1 MGSVLSYF
9 DGFFGHKKKEEEE
22 RRLRANDRPF
32 NLSCHY
38 ANNAIKTS
46 KYNIFTFLPLNLFEQ
61 FRRLANTYFLFLLIL
76 QLIPQVSS
84 LSWFTTAVPLVL
96 VLTMTAVKDATDDIN
111 RHKSDKQVNNRMV
124 DVLINGELKKEKW
137 MNVQVGDVVQLENN
151 EFVTAD
157 LLLLSSSEPLNLVYV
172 ETAELDGETNLKVK
186 QALTVTGEMGDC
198 IQVLAGFKGEVQCEP
213 PNNRLDKF
221 KGTLTVNGEKYGLDN
236 DKVLLRGCTLRNTEW
251 CFGLV
256 IFGGPDTKLMQN
268 SGKTTF
274 KRTSIDHLM
283 NVLVLCIFGFLAIM
297 CSILAIG
304 NAIWEMTDGSVFTEF
319 LPREPGIGTSLSSFL
334 SFWSYVIVLNT
345 VVPISLYVSV
355 EIIRLGNSFF
365 IDWDRKMYYP
375 KNDTP
380 AQARTTTLNE
390 ELGQI
395 KYIFSD
401 KTGTLTQNIMTFNK
415 CSINGKAYGEI
426 YDFSGQRVEITEKT
440 EKVDFS
446 WNPLADPKFVFHD
459 GSLLETVRGR
469 NPEAQAF
476 FRLLALCHTVMPEE
490 KKEGELNYQAQ
501 SPDEGALVTAAR
513 NFGFVFRSRTPET
526 ITVMEMGRKVVYE
539 LLAIL
544 DFNNVRKR
552 MSVIV
557 CSPEG
562 KLTLYCKGAD
572 TIIYERLH
580 PSCDRLMKVTTGH
593 LNEYAGDGLRTLALA
608 YKDLDKHYTQEWRQ
622 RHHDASTAIE
632 GREER
637 LDQLYEEIET
647 DLILLGATAVEDK
660 LQDGVPQTIEQLA
673 KADIKIWV
681 LTGDKQETAE
691 NIGYSCNMLREE
703 MGEVFIVS
711 ANTAGEVREE
721 LQNARRK
728 MCPEATEEPSV
739 ITARSGL
746 FWLQKTESVQD
757 EKANGEYA
765 LIINGHSLAFALAKD
780 LELEL
785 LRTACMCQ
793 TVICC
798 RVTPLQKAQVV
809 QLVKKYKQAV
819 TLAIG
824 DGANDVSMIKAAH
837 IGVGISGQEGMQ
849 AVLSSDFS
857 FAQFRYLQRLLLVH
871 GRWSYLRM
879 CKFLK
884 YFFYKNFTFAF
895 VHFWYAFF
903 CGFSAQTVYDEWF
916 ITIYNLVYTALPVLS
931 LSLFEQDVNDRW
943 SFQYPQLY
951 APGQLN
957 QYFSKKAFVLCMIHS
972 CYSSLMLFF
981 IPWAAM
987 QDTVRDDGKDIADY
1001 QSFAVLAQ
1009 TCLLI
1014 VVSTQMGLDTYYWT
1028 SLNQFFVWGSL
1039 AAYFAITFTM
1049 ESNGMYYI
1057 FISSFPFIGT
1067 SRNSLNQ
1074 PNVWL
1079 TIFLTCLLCVLPV
1092 VAYRF
1097 ILLQIKPTINDK
1109 VRYKMRKEALPAPA
1123 LHRARPQRFSTR
1135 RSGYAFS
1142 HSQGYG
1148 DLVTSQR
1155 FLVKRPLKS
1164 RPALF
1169 TQTESPL
1176 AENQPQHYRTIN
1188 EDAETQSP

>member
-1 MGSVLSYF
+1 MGSVASYF
-9 DGFFGHKKKEEEE
+9 GQLCGGEEKKEEE
-22 RRLRANDRPF
+22 RHLRANDRPF
-32 NLSCHY
+32 NLSYNY

-46 KYNIFTFLPLNLFEQ
+46 KYNIFSFLPCNLFEQ
-61 FRRLANTYFLFLLIL
+61 FRRLANAYFLFLMLL

-84 LSWFTTAVPLVL
+84 LSWFTTAVPLIL
-96 VLTMTAVKDATDDIN
+96 VLSMTAVKDASDDIVSRN
-111 RHKSDKQVNNRMV
+111 CNLKNKYLNNS
-124 DVLINGELKKEKW
+124 VLGQKTVTMSRLKEHCFLLILYHLR
-137 MNVQVGDVVQLENN
+137 VVAC
-151 EFVTAD
+151 TAD
-157 LLLLSSSEPLNLVYV
+157 ANLSLS
-172 ETAELDGETNLKVK
+172 
-186 QALTVTGEMGDC
+186 
-198 IQVLAGFKGEVQCEP
+198 GEVRCEP

-221 KGTLTVNGEKYGLDN
+221 KGTLTLDGQTYSLDN

-251 CFGLV
+251 CFGV
-256 IFGGPDTKLMQN
+256 VVFGGPDTKLMQN

-283 NVLVLCIFGFLAIM
+283 NVLVLCIFGFLASM
-297 CSILAIG
+297 CTVLAIG
-304 NAIWEMTDGSVFTEF
+304 NGIWEVREGSVFTVF
-319 LPREPGIGTSLSSFL
+319 LPRDEGVNAALSSFL
-334 SFWSYVIVLNT
+334 SFWSYVIILNT

-355 EIIRLGNSFF
+355 EIIRLGNSFY

-401 KTGTLTQNIMTFNK
+401 KTGTLTQNIMTFNR
-415 CSINGKAYGEI
+415 CSINGKAYGE
-426 YDFSGQRVEITEKT
+426 Q
-440 EKVDFS
+440 VDFS
-446 WNPLADPKFVFHD
+446 WNRLADPKFMFHD
-459 GSLLETVRGR
+459 YSLVETVREG
-469 NPEAQAF
+469 NLEAQAF

-490 KKEGELNYQAQ
+490 KKEGELYYQAQ

-526 ITVMEMGRKVVYE
+526 ITAVEMDRSVTYE
-539 LLAIL
+539 LLAVL

-557 CSPEG
+557 RSPEG
-562 KLTLYCKGAD
+562 KVTLFCKGAD
-572 TIIYERLH
+572 TIIFERLH
-580 PSCDRLMKVTTGH
+580 PSCNKLKEITIGH

-608 YKDLDKHYTQEWRQ
+608 YKDLDERYLEDWKQ
-622 RHHDASTAIE
+622 RHHEASTAME

-637 LDQLYEEIET
+637 LDELYEEIEK
-647 DLILLGATAVEDK
+647 DLLLLGATAVEDK

-703 MGEVFIVS
+703 MRDIFVVA
-711 ANTAGEVREE
+711 ANTAEGVKEEGMVALGGLLTSVRSCTPF
-721 LQNARRK
+721 LLYCSQ
-728 MCPEATEEPSV
+728 
-739 ITARSGL
+739 
-746 FWLQKTESVQD
+746 
-757 EKANGEYA
+757 
-765 LIINGHSLAFALAKD
+765 AFALEKN
-780 LELEL
+780 LQMEL

-849 AVLSSDFS
+849 AVLSSDYS

-879 CKFLK
+879 CKFLR
-884 YFFYKNFTFAF
+884 YFFYKNFTFTF

-903 CGFSAQTVYDEWF
+903 CGFSAQTVNCSQNTVYDEWF
-916 ITIYNLVYTALPVLS
+916 ITLYNLVYTALPVLG
-931 LSLFEQDVNDRW
+931 LSLFDQDVNDRW

-951 APGQLN
+951 TPGQLN
-957 QYFSKKAFVLCMIHS
+957 LYFSKKAFVRCMLHS
-972 CYSSLMLFF
+972 CYSSLILFF
-981 IPWAAM
+981 IPWAAIY
-987 QDTVRDDGKDIADY
+987 DTVRDDGKDIADY
-1001 QSFAVLAQ
+1001 QSFALLAQ
-1009 TCLLI
+1009 TCLL
-1014 VVSTQMGLDTYYWT
+1014 VVMNVQLCLDTDYWT
-1028 SLNQFFVWGSL
+1028 AVNQFFVWGSL
-1039 AAYFAITFTM
+1039 AAYFAVTFTM
-1049 ESNGMYYI
+1049 YSNGMFLI
-1057 FISSFPFIGT
+1057 FTSSFPFIGT
-1067 SRNSLNQ
+1067 ARNSLNQ

-1079 TIFLTCLLCVLPV
+1079 TIFLTSLLCILPV
-1092 VAYRF
+1092 VAFRF
-1097 ILLQIKPTINDK
+1097 ILIQLRPTINDK
-1109 VRYKMRKEALPAPA
+1109 VRHKVRKEALPAPTP
-1123 LHRARPQRFSTR
+1123 RRPPARRISTR

-1148 DLVTSQR
+1148 DLVTSRKFLQR
-1155 FLVKRPLKS
+1155 LPLWS
-1164 RPALF
+1164 RQAPF
-1169 TQTESPL
+1169 TQTDSPL
-1176 AENQPQHYRTIN
+1176 AQNQPQHYRTI
-1188 EDAETQSP
+1188 AEEPEESQSP